1 MRSTEIEQIR
11 DILKNIENSSSQNE
25 KINYSFEAC
34 KLIFENNKI
43 EAVDFQSLEAEDII
57 LDSILSMD
65 EIVKY
70 TANFLD
76 HSLKYLEVDLK
87 GSDFESEI
95 QSNLN
100 QLQKLNV
107 KFSSSTKQYT
117 ELSETKQ
124 EVQKIQSEIE
134 ELQVK
139 IDEYSEIDLEK
150 MKLEKEQMSQKLK
163 ELEKNEGDNLR
174 MYRKHLEENGWAK
187 LFNSKLLDL
196 SSNIKKD
203 LYEMD
208 KSLKNTIMG
217 ENKNGN

>member
-1 MRSTEIEQIR
+1 MIEQIR
-11 DILKNIENSSSQNE
+11 DILLNIENTTSE
-25 KINYSFEAC
+25 TKKINYSLEIC
-34 KLIFENNKI
+34 KLVFENTKLDEIQYKN
-43 EAVDFQSLEAEDII
+43 LETEDMI
-57 LDSILSMD
+57 LNSILSMD

-70 TANFLD
+70 IANFLD

-100 QLQKLNV
+100 QLQKLHV
-107 KFSSSTKQYT
+107 KFSSSTKQYA
-117 ELSETKQ
+117 ELSETRQ
-124 EVQKIQSEIE
+124 EVQKIQSEME

-150 MKLEKEQMSQKLK
+150 IKLEKEQMSKSLE
-163 ELEKNEGDNLR
+163 ELERNEGDNLR
-174 MYRKHLEENGWAK
+174 MYRKHLEENERAK

-217 ENKNGN
+217 ENTNGN